1 VPFAGDKLKDNLHP
15 LGRVFYAAST
25 LLGVPNSM
33 AAEGMALGVQAGEG
47 RLRKVS
53 LDGGL
58 HPLPSRGRDAVQP
71 GARSSPLI
79 ATANLDTLTATGER
93 VEVVRVPR
101 SSAKGRGD
109 RC

>member
-1 VPFAGDKLKDNLHP
+1 MPFAGDKLKDNLHP

-53 LDGGL
+53 LDGGFTRFRRAAAT
-58 HPLPSRGRDAVQP
+58 PSNLVRE
-71 GARSSPLI
+71 ARP
-79 ATANLDTLTATGER
+79 
-93 VEVVRVPR
+93 
-101 SSAKGRGD
+101 
-109 RC
+109 